1 MPIQNQQNVAQPFQL
16 PQQNMMGYGGNF
28 TGMANPAGGAMGW
41 GMGAANPFMSYGGN
55 TQGYGLQTATT
66 NTASWLGNQQFQL
79 HQNFPGGRPP
89 LPPGPPPPDN
99 NDKNKHNQFV
109 IQNTG
114 TPPVPPSTV
123 SNNVLNQKTAPPPPP
138 PPPPP
143 SQQHQNQNVTAS
155 GPGNL
160 MNLEDAYNIIK
171 NVAAYGML
179 PNSGPVAPQ
188 ASLNVSEELF
198 GSKSCNKGIPGLDMV
213 EEDKP
218 VTAAGPEVVD
228 LEKEVENFNKQIA
241 EASNSFNKSGSQNN
255 SSCTSIEG
263 SKQDHIENKS
273 EKQNGG
279 GRNELNWELRPDVQL
294 ITDSAANEEAN
305 NKDSDSR
312 NRVDRVERSLGLKK
326 PNSKEDEKSLENFDK
341 DKSFFNNKPSSAPGS
356 VVNED
361 KNRVQI
367 PLEAVD
373 GKELVYDRKILKQF
387 DQKFREWENEFEKWK
402 LSNQNHPNQA
412 TYKQYLDQW
421 NLWREQLIDQRRAI
435 LDKMTK
441 AKMDSKEIL
450 MAKFE
455 SLDAD
460 DQGSQTSS
468 VGASS
473 SQSQSKDTFLVKG

>member
-1 MPIQNQQNVAQPFQL
+1 
-16 PQQNMMGYGGNF
+16 MGYGGNF
-28 TGMANPAGGAMGW
+28 GGIANPAGGAMGW
-41 GMGAANPFMSYGGN
+41 GMGAANPFMNYGGN
-55 TQGYGLQTATT
+55 TQGYGLPTTTA

-99 NDKNKHNQFV
+99 NDKNRQNQFGS
-109 IQNTG
+109 QNTP
-114 TPPVPPSTV
+114 TPPLPPSSV
-123 SNNVLNQKTAPPPPP
+123 PSNVINQQPAPPPPP

-143 SQQHQNQNVTAS
+143 SQQQYQNATAS
-155 GPGNL
+155 GGHLSGGPGNL

-179 PNSGPVAPQ
+179 PNSTPLAPL

-198 GSKSCNKGIPGLDMV
+198 GSKNSNKGIPGLDV
-213 EEDKP
+213 EEEDKP
-218 VTAAGPEVVD
+218 ANPAGPEVVD
-228 LEKEVENFNKQIA
+228 LEKEVENFNKQIS
-241 EASNSFNKSGSQNN
+241 EASSSFDKSGSQNN
-255 SSCTSIEG
+255 SSYTSMEG
-263 SKQDHIENKS
+263 LKQDSVEKS
-273 EKQNGG
+273 EKQNGKRLPQRG
-279 GRNELNWELRPDVQL
+279 ERNELNWELRPDL
-294 ITDSAANEEAN
+294 KPKEWTLTDSAANGET
-305 NKDSDSR
+305 NKDN
-312 NRVDRVERSLGLKK
+312 NRRLGMDHPERGLELKK
-326 PNSKEDEKSLENFDK
+326 SNANEDEKNLIENFDE
-341 DKSFFNNKPSSAPGS
+341 DKSFFNDKPSSTSGS
-356 VVNED
+356 VSNED

-373 GKELVYDRKILKQF
+373 GKELIYDRKILKQF

-402 LSNQNHPNQA
+402 LSNQNHPSKE

-468 VGASS
+468 VGATSS
-473 SQSQSKDTFLVKG
+473 RSQPRDTFPMKG